1 MTSTAAGRPGPG
13 TSSPGEPGPA
23 TGAVIEPR
31 RLHPMTV
38 VLGAWKA
45 VLFLFIIVGRPALE
59 GRGSGITEL
68 APVIG
73 LGDGAAGTVLVG
85 ALALVAVIVLGIA
98 LSVIPWAF
106 RRFGADGYE
115 LVVTSGFVSR
125 KRRQVRLDRI
135 QALDIDEPLV
145 ARLFG
150 LSVLRITMA
159 AGNEASIRLAYLSLD
174 DAVALRNRFLAGAA
188 GLRHDTPQAPERVL
202 ARVGPALAAGA
213 LLLSPATL
221 MLVLAAVAI
230 VVVGVVTDAW
240 IVLPSFVPVLL
251 GFGAALL
258 RQLNGTVNFTLADSP
273 DGYRVRAGLLD
284 RRSQTVPPGRVQGL
298 RLRRPLLWRLVGWAR
313 VDVDVAGL
321 GGRDRDVSGGEQ
333 VQRTDLVPV
342 ARRADAAR
350 IAGLVLG
357 VDPQTVPMTP
367 VPRRARWLD
376 PLAARVLAAGSTA
389 EVIVSREGLLSP
401 TLTAVPYAKVQSVR
415 VTQGPLQRR
424 LRLASVHVD
433 SPKGP
438 VELTL
443 PHRAIEEVPALVTD
457 VLTRAREARALAGPD
472 RWMARPAAAGPV
484 HETGADEPAPAGV
497 GVPAAR

>member
-1 MTSTAAGRPGPG
+1 MTTATPGVPA
-13 TSSPGEPGPA
+13 PQARGPA
-23 TGAVIEPR
+23 TGTVIEPR

-45 VLFLFIIVGRPALE
+45 VLFLFVIVGRPALE
-59 GRGSGITEL
+59 GQGNRVTEL
-68 APVIG
+68 APAIG
-73 LGDGAAGTVLVG
+73 LGDGAAATVLVG
-85 ALALVAVIVLGIA
+85 ALLLLAVIVLGIA

-106 RRFGADGYE
+106 RRFGADGHE

-202 ARVGPALAAGA
+202 ARVSPALAAGA
-213 LLLSPATL
+213 LLLSPAAL
-221 MLVLAAVAI
+221 WLAAVVVAV
-230 VVVGVVTDAW
+230 VVVGVVTDVRL
-240 IVLPSFVPVLL
+240 VLASFVPVVL
-251 GFGAALL
+251 GLGAALL
-258 RQLNGTVNFTLADSP
+258 RQLNGTVNFTLAESP

-298 RLRRPLLWRLVGWAR
+298 RLRRPLLWRAVGWSR

-321 GGRDRDVSGGEQ
+321 GGRDRDSGGEQ

-357 VDPQTVPMTP
+357 VDPETIPMSP

-376 PLAARVLAAGSTA
+376 PLAARVLAQGSTA
-389 EVIVSREGLLSP
+389 EVVVSREGLLSP

-443 PHRAIEEVPALVTD
+443 PHRSIEQVPGLVAD
-457 VLTRAREARALAGPD
+457 VLTRARHARALAGPD
-472 RWMARPAAAGPV
+472 RWMAG
-484 HETGADEPAPAGV
+484 APASAPTAAPASQPTGV

>member
-1 MTSTAAGRPGPG
+1 MTGTSGPGAAAGDRA
-13 TSSPGEPGPA
+13 PA
-23 TGAVIEPR
+23 TGAVVEPR

-45 VLFLFIIVGRPALE
+45 VLFLFVILGRPALE
-59 GRGSGITEL
+59 GQGSMVTDL
-68 APVIG
+68 APAVG
-73 LGDGAAGTVLVG
+73 LGGGAAGTVLVG
-85 ALALVAVIVLGIA
+85 ALLLLAVVVAGIVLSI
-98 LSVIPWAF
+98 VPWAF
-106 RRFGADGYE
+106 RRFGADGHE
-115 LVVTSGFVSR
+115 LVVTSGFVR
-125 KRRQVRLDRI
+125 RRRRQVRLDRV

-159 AGNEASIRLAYLSLD
+159 AGNEASIRLAYLSLE

-202 ARVGPALAAGA
+202 NRVTPAMAAGA
-213 LLLSPATL
+213 LLLSPAALLL
-221 MLVLAAVAI
+221 MA
-230 VVVGVVTDAW
+230 VVVAVVVVSVVTDQW
-240 IVLPSFVPVLL
+240 LVLPSFIPVLL
-251 GFGAALL
+251 GLGAALL
-258 RQLNGTVNFTLADSP
+258 RQLNGTVNFTLAESP

-298 RLRRPLLWRLVGWAR
+298 RLRRPLLWRAAGWSR

-321 GGRDRDVSGGEQ
+321 GARDRDGGGEQ
-333 VQRTDLVPV
+333 VQRTDLLPV
-342 ARRADAAR
+342 ARRADAASV
-350 IAGLVLG
+350 AGLVLG
-357 VDPQTVPMTP
+357 VDPETVAMIP

-376 PLAARVLAAGSTA
+376 PLAARVLAVGSAG
-389 EVIVSREGLLSP
+389 EVVVSREGLLSP

-443 PHRAIEEVPALVTD
+443 PHRAIEEVPALVAD
-457 VLTRAREARALAGPD
+457 VLARARQARALAGPD
-472 RWMARPAAAGPV
+472 RWMSRAPGAGTGRQLGTDGPQPARVA
-484 HETGADEPAPAGV
+484 
-497 GVPAAR
+497 VPAAG